1 MPATLQDQ
9 LVVAISSR
17 ALFDF
22 EEENRLF
29 EAGDAAAY
37 MQMQLER
44 IDVPAPPG
52 VAFSLV
58 RKLLA
63 FNSAERQR
71 VDLFI
76 RHGLFR
82 DHQVD
87 GVKHRCEQTDDIAER
102 GLERLVQ
109 RHQR

>member
-1 MPATLQDQ
+1 MPRN
-9 LVVAISSR
+9 S
-17 ALFDF
+17 
-22 EEENRLF
+22 
-29 EAGDAAAY
+29 AAA
-37 MQMQLER
+37 QTFA
-44 IDVPAPPG
+44 VPGSAG
-52 VAFSLV
+52 VSKKYGEHQHHHADDGKV
-58 RKLLA
+58 A
-63 FNSAERQR
+63 HAERQR

-87 GVKHRCEQTDDIAER
+87 GVKHRCEQADDIAER

>member
-1 MPATLQDQ
+1 MRSPSRKNAKIAENTGSSVKMRLRRLQKYGEHQHHHADDGK
-9 LVVAISSR
+9 VAH
-17 ALFDF
+17 
-22 EEENRLF
+22 
-29 EAGDAAAY
+29 
-37 MQMQLER
+37 
-44 IDVPAPPG
+44 
-52 VAFSLV
+52 
-58 RKLLA
+58 
-63 FNSAERQR
+63 AERQR

-87 GVKHRCEQTDDIAER
+87 GVKHRCEQADDIAER